1 MKIYAGHSRSGFLDS
16 LKDFYDF
23 RFNEDYWLMIGDNRI
38 VLAPNRVPIRD
49 VKEASLGVSHSALIN
64 KNGVFYCGGLG
75 SYGELGVA
83 LA

>member
-1 MKIYAGHSRSGFLDS
+1 
-16 LKDFYDF
+16 
-23 RFNEDYWLMIGDNRI
+23 MIGDNRI